1 MIVDVEPGCV
11 MLDVFVMVN
20 VNVLVWELNS
30 QTTVAVEACPV
41 EVPTIEIVSALT
53 VVLAALSINRAAIDR
68 NSL

>member
-11 MLDVFVMVN
+11 MFDVFVMVN

-41 EVPTIEIVSALT
+41 ETPTIWMVSALT
-53 VVLAALSINRAAIDR
+53 ELVAALIMSTAIDR